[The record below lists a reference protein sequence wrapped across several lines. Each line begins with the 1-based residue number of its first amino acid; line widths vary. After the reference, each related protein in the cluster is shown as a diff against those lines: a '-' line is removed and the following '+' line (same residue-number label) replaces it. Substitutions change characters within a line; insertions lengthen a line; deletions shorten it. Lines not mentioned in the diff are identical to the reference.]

1 MPPGGMPPGTMPPG
15 GMPPGQPDPCMAVPA
30 GPERDACHQA
40 MAPQP

>member
-1 MPPGGMPPGTMPPG
+1 MPPGGMPPG
-15 GMPPGQPDPCMAVPA
+15 GMPPGQPGTGDPCMAVPA

>member
-1 MPPGGMPPGTMPPG
+1 MG
-15 GMPPGQPDPCMAVPA
+15 DPCMAVPA